1 MSSFNSAFA
10 KLDLNY
16 LLDFLPF
23 NIYLYVFSNFMSAI
37 YYTSSALLKIMK

>member
-23 NIYLYVFSNFMSAI
+23 DIYLYVCHL
-37 YYTSSALLKIMK
+37 YTSSALLKIMK